1 MTTVAQEARRDAPA
15 GLRVLGLDPSLTLSG
30 GAEISSRDEPAA
42 LFRWKPPAKL
52 RGAERMAWHL
62 DSMTQVAEE
71 CDLVVIEGIAGSGV
85 LGVEAHLE
93 LAGLHWVIRHRLHQ
107 LGIPC
112 AVVQPSLRMM
122 YLTGKGRADKP
133 ACLLAAERRWPAIG
147 FIGTDDADAYTLAHM
162 GADHL
167 GFAPVQLPA
176 AQREVLTRT
185 VPAKKTRPAHPAIY
199 WPALR
204 KEAVDVR

>member
-1 MTTVAQEARRDAPA
+1 MTGAAQEARQASLA

-30 GAEISSRDEPAA
+30 GAQLSSLNEPAA

-52 RGAERMAWHL
+52 RGPERMDWHL
-62 DSMTQVAEE
+62 DNMTRAAEG
-71 CDLVVIEGIAGSGV
+71 CSLVVIEGIAGSGV

-93 LAGLHWVIRHRLHQ
+93 LAGLHWVIRHRFHQ

-122 YLTGKGRADKP
+122 YLTGKGRVPKEE
-133 ACLLAAERRWPAIG
+133 CLLAAERRWPHIG
-147 FIGTDDADAYTLAHM
+147 FVGTDDADAYTLGHM

-167 GFAPVQLPA
+167 GFAPAQMPA
-176 AQREVLTRT
+176 GQRAVLTRI
-185 VPAKKTRPAHPAIY
+185 VPAKKLKPAHPAIA

-204 KEAVDVR
+204 KEALNVR